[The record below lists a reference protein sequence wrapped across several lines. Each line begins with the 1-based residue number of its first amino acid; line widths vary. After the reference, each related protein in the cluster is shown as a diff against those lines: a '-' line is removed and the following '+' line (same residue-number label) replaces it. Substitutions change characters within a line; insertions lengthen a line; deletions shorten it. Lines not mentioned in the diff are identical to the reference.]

1 MVLEALPIELSPRD
15 LERLVRD
22 ALAEDVGAGDVTT
35 EATVDASATSEAQIL
50 LKQPGVV
57 CGLPAAEA
65 VFQALDSEL
74 RFDSLAAEGAQ
85 ISEGPAVIGRVAG
98 STRAVL
104 TGERTALN
112 LLGRLSGVATLTRR
126 FVDAVEGTGCVILDT
141 RKTTPGLRAL
151 EKYAVR
157 CGGGR
162 NHRFGLHDGI
172 LVKDNHLSAAGGIRS
187 AVERLRAAGTTLPIE
202 IEAETLEDVH
212 EALAV
217 GVESILLDNMTPAAM
232 KEAVAIVAGRATLEA
247 SGGVSLETVR
257 EIAETGVDFISVG
270 ALTHSARSL
279 DVSLEVL

>member
-1 MVLEALPIELSPRD
+1 MELPAPE
-15 LERLVRD
+15 LERVVRE

-35 EATVDASATSEAQIL
+35 EATVDASATCEAQIL

-57 CGLPAAEA
+57 CGLVAAEA
-65 VFQALDSEL
+65 VFRTLDPTIRFEALATEGERVSET
-74 RFDSLAAEGAQ
+74 
-85 ISEGPAVIGRVAG
+85 PAVIGRITG

-112 LLGRLSGVATLTRR
+112 FLGRLSGVATLTRL
-126 FVDAVEGTGCVILDT
+126 FVDALDGTDCVVLDT

-157 CGGGR
+157 CGGAQ

-172 LVKDNHLSAAGGIRS
+172 LVKDNHLSAAGGIQP

-202 IEAETLEDVH
+202 IEAETLEDVR
-212 EALAV
+212 EAVAA
-217 GVESILLDNMTPAAM
+217 GVDSILLDNMAPAAM
-232 KEAVAIVAGRATLEA
+232 REAVAFVAGRATLEA

-257 EIAETGVDFISVG
+257 EIAETGVDFVSAG
-270 ALTHSARSL
+270 ALTHAARSL
-279 DVSLEVL
+279 DVSLEML